1 MTNEKILFHSE
12 FLVKLVNEG
21 EVEEC
26 TVNSVMK
33 SLVYGLLYE
42 LGTRRIE
49 VNKKLESLLK
59 NITDGN
65 VKSTSEINQVRSE
78 IITLYS
84 DSSALYYLSKKLSKF
99 LDKEV
104 EDDCLFAYDRAEIL
118 ITRESE
124 LYNIYLTEI
133 QNDLNIV
140 IKKLTS
146 ISFIFLPITAVA
158 SILAIS
164 FNDLPS
170 NLNSPYFGLSLV
182 LLVLLG
188 IALTIYLRKIDWL

>member
-1 MTNEKILFHSE
+1 
-12 FLVKLVNEG
+12 
-21 EVEEC
+21 
-26 TVNSVMK
+26 MK